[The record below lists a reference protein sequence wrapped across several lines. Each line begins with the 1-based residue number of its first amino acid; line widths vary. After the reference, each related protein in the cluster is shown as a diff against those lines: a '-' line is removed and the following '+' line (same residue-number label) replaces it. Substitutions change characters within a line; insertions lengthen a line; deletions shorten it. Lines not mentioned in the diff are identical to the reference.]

1 MKTNGYTEP
10 RVIAILRQAEGGVPM
25 QRLLHDPRPP
35 EPQIRRNLAQSQT
48 IGVRDP
54 NRIPLEL
61 RAVSCRHIQTS

>member
-25 QRLLHDPRPP
+25 QRLQPDPRPP
-35 EPQIRRNLAQSQT
+35 EPQSRRNLAQSQT